1 MELSYHYIN
10 FNKGD
15 FDMDQNIRASLQI
28 STFYNFQI
36 VVVLTTMAQVATML
50 TIVFGDISGK
60 EHMVA
65 ASVVVPTLLGAFGII
80 RIMTNL
86 KFIVD
91 EMDDKMAKTAYGQE
105 IKSVPI
111 SALKLVFAGMYVIV
125 GIFQLTVIY

>member
-1 MELSYHYIN
+1 
-10 FNKGD
+10 
-15 FDMDQNIRASLQI
+15 MDQNIRASLQI

-36 VVVLTTMAQVATML
+36 VVVLNTLAQVATML

-60 EHMVA
+60 EHTVA

-111 SALKLVFAGMYVIV
+111 SALKLVFAGMFVIV

>member
-1 MELSYHYIN
+1 MC
-10 FNKGD
+10 
-15 FDMDQNIRASLQI
+15 IRDS
-28 STFYNFQI
+28 
-36 VVVLTTMAQVATML
+36 
-50 TIVFGDISGK
+50 
-60 EHMVA
+60 MVA

-105 IKSVPI
+105 IKSIPV
-111 SALKLVFAGMYVIV
+111 SVLKFVFAGMYVIV

>member
-1 MELSYHYIN
+1 MGVNGNNITNNKTCFLGLPHISSSKRNIN
-10 FNKGD
+10 
-15 FDMDQNIRASLQI
+15 
-28 STFYNFQI
+28 
-36 VVVLTTMAQVATML
+36 ATML
-50 TIVFGDISGK
+50 AIVFGDISGK

-65 ASVVVPTLLGAFGII
+65 ASVVIPTLLGAFGII

-105 IKSVPI
+105 IKSIPI
-111 SALKLVFAGMYVIV
+111 SVLKFVFAGMYIIV

>member
-111 SALKLVFAGMYVIV
+111 SVLKLVFAGMYVIV

>member
-1 MELSYHYIN
+1 
-10 FNKGD
+10 
-15 FDMDQNIRASLQI
+15 MDQNIRASLQI

-36 VVVLTTMAQVATML
+36 VAVLTTMAQVATML

-65 ASVVVPTLLGAFGII
+65 ASVVIPTLLGAFGII

-111 SALKLVFAGMYVIV
+111 SALKLIFAGMFIIV
-125 GIFQLTVIY
+125 GIFQPVSYTHLRAHET

>member
-111 SALKLVFAGMYVIV
+111 SALKLIFAGMFIIV

>member
-1 MELSYHYIN
+1 
-10 FNKGD
+10 
-15 FDMDQNIRASLQI
+15 MDQNIRASLQI
-28 STFYNFQI
+28 SAFYNFQF

-50 TIVFGDISGK
+50 AIVFGDISGK

-65 ASVVVPTLLGAFGII
+65 ASVVIPTLLGAFGII

-105 IKSVPI
+105 IKSIPI
-111 SALKLVFAGMYVIV
+111 SVLKFVFAGMYIIV

>member
-36 VVVLTTMAQVATML
+36 VAVLTTMAQVATML

-65 ASVVVPTLLGAFGII
+65 ASVVIPTLLGAFGII

-111 SALKLVFAGMYVIV
+111 SALKLIFAGMFIIV

>member
-1 MELSYHYIN
+1 MGIYSKLIISIFTGLILDLSS
-10 FNKGD
+10 G
-15 FDMDQNIRASLQI
+15 QP
-28 STFYNFQI
+28 
-36 VVVLTTMAQVATML
+36 
-50 TIVFGDISGK
+50 DISWK

-111 SALKLVFAGMYVIV
+111 SALKLIFAGMFIIV

>member
-1 MELSYHYIN
+1 
-10 FNKGD
+10 
-15 FDMDQNIRASLQI
+15 MDQNIRASLQI

-111 SALKLVFAGMYVIV
+111 SALKLVFAGMYVIC
-125 GIFQLTVIY
+125 LLYTSPSPRDATLSRMPSSA